1 MTSDSLPPSAGRPAE
16 FPHDIRLFLGSWQNV
31 GIENPIGEVT
41 STGLS
46 KIPGEWIVSRARTI
60 SHWLLPSADA
70 TARVVI
76 YETGVWPSGEI
87 ESLWWNF
94 VDSHRLN
101 VQQHGE
107 VRILQFGASEAESLA
122 SMVTLAILFGW
133 DIRAVQVDSDRRFK
147 IDDDSVV
154 EVWGASQAD
163 RASFVSRIAL

>member
-31 GIENPIGEVT
+31 GIENPLGEGT

-60 SHWLLPSADA
+60 SQWLLPSADA

-94 VDSHRLN
+94 VDS
-101 VQQHGE
+101 
-107 VRILQFGASEAESLA
+107 
-122 SMVTLAILFGW
+122 
-133 DIRAVQVDSDRRFK
+133 DRRFK

>member
-1 MTSDSLPPSAGRPAE
+1 MTRDSLPPTAGRPAE
-16 FPHDIRLFLGSWQNV
+16 FQHDIRLFLGNWQNV

-46 KIPGEWIVSRARTI
+46 KIPGEWIVSWARTI

-87 ESLWWNF
+87 ESLWWN
-94 VDSHRLN
+94 V
-101 VQQHGE
+101 
-107 VRILQFGASEAESLA
+107 
-122 SMVTLAILFGW
+122 
-133 DIRAVQVDSDRRFK
+133 VDSDRRFK

-163 RASFVSRIAL
+163 RASFVSRVAL

>member
-1 MTSDSLPPSAGRPAE
+1 
-16 FPHDIRLFLGSWQNV
+16 
-31 GIENPIGEVT
+31 VT

-60 SHWLLPSADA
+60 SQWLLPSADA

-87 ESLWWNF
+87 ESLW
-94 VDSHRLN
+94 LN
-101 VQQHGE
+101 V
-107 VRILQFGASEAESLA
+107 V
-122 SMVTLAILFGW
+122 V
-133 DIRAVQVDSDRRFK
+133 SDRRLK

>member
-1 MTSDSLPPSAGRPAE
+1 MVD
-16 FPHDIRLFLGSWQNV
+16 
-31 GIENPIGEVT
+31 
-41 STGLS
+41 
-46 KIPGEWIVSRARTI
+46 
-60 SHWLLPSADA
+60 
-70 TARVVI
+70 
-76 YETGVWPSGEI
+76 
-87 ESLWWNF
+87 F

>member
-1 MTSDSLPPSAGRPAE
+1 MTSDSLPPSACRSAE

-76 YETGVWPSGEI
+76 YETDVWPSGEI

-163 RASFVSRIAL
+163 RASFISHIAL